1 MKPVASAAVLPVVPL
16 HECFL
21 AMKAALRLRWTCGKM
36 ERNKR
41 DKNFISDTAELFDLP
56 IDLLSGLPHIEMMGN
71 RQFYMENHRGILSYS
86 EDEIAVSAEG
96 LIVRVFGKKLE
107 LVSMSGDALRIRG
120 TIERVEWVR

>member
-1 MKPVASAAVLPVVPL
+1 
-16 HECFL
+16 
-21 AMKAALRLRWTCGKM
+21 M

-41 DKNFISDTAELFDLP
+41 EKHLLSEAAELFDLP
-56 IDLLSGLPHIEMMGN
+56 VDLLAGLPQVEVMGR

-86 EDEIAVSAEG
+86 DEEIDISADG
-96 LIVRVFGKKLE
+96 LIVRLYGKGLE

>member
-1 MKPVASAAVLPVVPL
+1 
-16 HECFL
+16 
-21 AMKAALRLRWTCGKM
+21 M

-41 DKNFISDTAELFDLP
+41 EKKIFSDAAELFDLP
-56 IDLLSGLPHIEMMGN
+56 IDLLSGMPHVELMGN

-86 EDEIAVSAEG
+86 EDEIAVSADG

-120 TIERVEWVR
+120 MIERVEWVQ